1 MTIRG
6 KYLGGKKVELDQD
19 LNLPPDTEIF
29 FILEDIK
36 NIDHIKKNEPLENCF
51 AGSVDDTI
59 DLENEIRTIRKET
72 EQSLEKKFKNWNT

>member
-29 FILEDIK
+29 FIIEDIQ

-51 AGSVDDTI
+51 AGFVDDTI

-72 EQSLEKKFKNWNT
+72 EQSLEKKFKHWNT